1 MAGVPEG
8 GYNLLSVAA
17 RTWEMFEGRR
27 FDGSWQC
34 GGALWPGTREPVV
47 WGGGVRRPP
56 RVRRDGGPGAGQG
69 PQVDGGAPAL
79 QRGAVPCCT
88 R

>member
-34 GGALWPGTREPVV
+34 GGALWPGTP
-47 WGGGVRRPP
+47 GTG
-56 RVRRDGGPGAGQG
+56 RVGWWCQATTQG
-69 PQVDGGAPAL
+69 PSRRRAWRWPGSAG
-79 QRGAVPCCT
+79 
-88 R
+88 

>member
-27 FDGSWQC
+27 FDGSWQW
-34 GGALWPGTREPVV
+34 GGALWLGTREPVV
-47 WGGGVRRPP
+47 WGGGVRTT
-56 RVRRDGGPGAGQG
+56 QG
-69 PQVDGGAPAL
+69 PSRRRAWRWPGSAG
-79 QRGAVPCCT
+79 
-88 R
+88 